1 MKLLMFAALTGALMM
16 PLAGTATAQAAAYPV
31 KSSQLTANPL
41 YEAGALPTTTC
52 AEPSLEPNNRKEA
65 RAYLDAVIACLE
77 TTWEQ
82 HLTNAGMTYR
92 PVKVRHMDR
101 IPKKWCGYDI
111 GKLNSQ
117 VWYCDRTE
125 TLVFQLGKDWLDEP
139 DDLWL
144 FSTAASMY
152 GYHVQKLVGI
162 AKAYDKLPYDK
173 KTELY
178 EQQRRMSLQNECF
191 AAAFIKS
198 VWPIEGRNL
207 SDWNTLVRLRQSDEP
222 AEIRE
227 FGSGASVR
235 YWLKRGFTAG
245 DPGSCNTWAAPSSK
259 VA

>member
-52 AEPSLEPNNRKEA
+52 TEESLEPNNLKQA
-65 RAYLDAVIACLE
+65 RDYLDGIVACLE

-82 HLTNAGMTYR
+82 HLTKAGVTYR
-92 PVKVRHMDR
+92 PVKVRHMNR
-101 IPKKWCGYDI
+101 IPKKYCGFDV
-111 GKLNSQ
+111 GKENSQ
-117 VWYCDRTE
+117 AWYCDRTE

-144 FSTAASMY
+144 FDTAASMY
-152 GYHVQKLVGI
+152 GYHVQKLAGI
-162 AKAYDKLPYDK
+162 TKAYDKLSYDK
-173 KTELY
+173 KAEMY
-178 EQQRRMSLQNECF
+178 EQDRRVSLQTECF
-191 AAAFIKS
+191 GAAFLKS
-198 VWPIEGRNL
+198 VWPLEGRNM
-207 SDWNTLVRLRQSDEP
+207 SDWNTLVRLLQGDDPDEFRDYGRP
-222 AEIRE
+222 
-227 FGSGASVR
+227 ASVR
-235 YWLKRGFTAG
+235 YWLKRGFTTG